1 MMVLRYFIPLV
12 HMLRFSKEVKRMEV
26 KNINGVNVAIIGLNK
41 LNGRFSVV
49 YTLNGYELFEW
60 VKKDLFAW
68 ARKNKAK
75 YKLQSTKAD
84 FIADATRYCTR
95 CFVDIE
101 SNVEYLEFL
110 RNLYDYLQ
118 DYLRTVK

>member
-1 MMVLRYFIPLV
+1 
-12 HMLRFSKEVKRMEV
+12 MEI
-26 KNINGVNVAIIGLNK
+26 KKINGVSVAIIGLDK
-41 LNGRFSVV
+41 CNGYLRVY

-60 VKKDLFAW
+60 VKRDLFAW
-68 ARKNKAK
+68 ARRDKAK
-75 YKLQSTKAD
+75 YKLESTKD
-84 FIADATRYCTR
+84 NFIADATRYCTR

>member
-1 MMVLRYFIPLV
+1 M
-12 HMLRFSKEVKRMEV
+12 KVK
-26 KNINGVNVAIIGLNK
+26 KINGVSVAIIGLNK
-41 LNGRFSVV
+41 LNGCLCVI
-49 YTLNGYELFEW
+49 YTLNGYSLLDW

-68 ARKNKAK
+68 VKKSGAK
-75 YKLQSTKAD
+75 YKLQSTKD
-84 FIADATRYCTR
+84 SFIAEANRYCTR

-110 RNLYDYLQ
+110 SNLYDYLQ

>member
-1 MMVLRYFIPLV
+1 MTRVF
-12 HMLRFSKEVKRMEV
+12 KRMEV
-26 KNINGVNVAIIGLNK
+26 KKINGVSVGIIGLDK
-41 LNGRFSVV
+41 LHGTLCVI
-49 YTLNGYELFEW
+49 YTLNGYEFLDW
-60 VKKDLFAW
+60 VKKDLFAL

-84 FIADATRYCTR
+84 FIADANRYCTR